1 VSPVSVII
9 GNVIPDK
16 TMQMG
21 FTEHDYMIQEL
32 AASISDPSFGNSIL
46 PRA

>member
-9 GNVIPDK
+9 GNVILDK
-16 TMQMG
+16 TIQMS
-21 FTEHDYMIQEL
+21 FAEHDYMIQEF
-32 AASISDPSFGNSIL
+32 ATAIPDPSFGNPIL

>member
-1 VSPVSVII
+1 VSPVRVII

-21 FTEHDYMIQEL
+21 FVEHDYMIKEF
-32 AASISDPSFGNSIL
+32 AAAISDPSFGNSIL